1 MKFRD
6 QYKKKRRPVICCLVL
21 AVMLVVS
28 SCGNQ
33 KRTPQADTHQGSGM
47 QSADMAQQPGSAQKE
62 SYGAVLASYGVELPV
77 SRPGIYV
84 DVAGYVA
91 GREKKVIFAGDIHG
105 QTFDVVRSQD
115 RKVVYTGIIPE
126 GEVDP
131 LSGEMLSVGDF
142 SSFDVPGTYY
152 IHTDIVG
159 QSYSFGIAEDT
170 YENLFL
176 SMLKNISSTDMQ
188 ESPKG
193 VCDVC
198 FGMHT
203 VMYALQC
210 NGTLFEAAYQHLDK
224 SEQDKQLVT
233 QLLYMGKW
241 LISRQKSD
249 GSLCDDYEATAAFCG
264 IMAMSRDMFGRYEA
278 NVGREYQAA
287 ADAAWAWLAQHPCG
301 TDSERSAQ
309 FYAAAQLFKA
319 DGGEVYKTIAE
330 EFLWAKA
337 EDYSSERFVFY
348 GVLAYISA
356 EKGTNR
362 DLGTYI
368 MKDMVDRVEAI
379 CEEVKQDSIFGT
391 GTRTAEK
398 NMSNMLHLSFVN
410 YLTPSKEYTVIIEN
424 TIQYMGGLNENGI
437 CYMGAD
443 GTQVQSFEW
452 KGIMLLSMSDMIS
465 NINELENKA
474 FNAMQSS
481 GGD

>member
-1 MKFRD
+1 MGFWDHNRKFNR
-6 QYKKKRRPVICCLVL
+6 QVISVLLLSAILVL
-21 AVMLVVS
+21 S
-28 SCGNQ
+28 SCGSQ
-33 KRTPQADTHQGSGM
+33 GKVAQPDAYQGSGTETT
-47 QSADMAQQPGSAQKE
+47 DMAQQSGSVQNA
-62 SYGAVLASYGVELPV
+62 SYGSVLASYGVALPV

-84 DVAGYVA
+84 NVAGYVA
-91 GREKKVIFAGDIHG
+91 DREKKVIFANAHG
-105 QTFDVVRSQD
+105 QTFDVVRSRD
-115 RKVVYTGIIPE
+115 GKVVYTGIIPR
-126 GEVDP
+126 GEEDP
-131 LSGEMLSVGDF
+131 LSGLVLSIGDF
-142 SSFDVPGTYY
+142 TAFEEPGTYY

-159 QSYSFGIAEDT
+159 QSYAFRIAEDT

-176 SMLKNISSTDMQ
+176 SMLKNISNTDMQ
-188 ESPKG
+188 ESPEG
-193 VCDVC
+193 VCDVS
-198 FGMHT
+198 FGMHAM
-203 VMYALQC
+203 MYALQC
-210 NGTLFEAAYQHLDK
+210 NGSLFEAAYQHLDK
-224 SEQDKQLVT
+224 SEQDQQLVT

-241 LISRQKSD
+241 LSSRQKSD
-249 GSLCDDYEATAAFCG
+249 GSIYDNYEATAAFCG

-278 NVGREYQAA
+278 NVGREYQYA
-287 ADAAWAWLAQHPCG
+287 ADTAWEWLEQQACE
-301 TDSERSAQ
+301 TDREKSAR

-319 DGGEVYKTIAE
+319 DGGEKYKAIAE
-330 EFLWAKA
+330 EFLRAKG

-379 CEEVKQDSIFGT
+379 CEEVKLDGIFGT
-391 GTRTAEK
+391 GTRTAEE

-424 TIQYMGGLNENGI
+424 TIQYMGGLNENGF

-443 GTQVQSFEW
+443 GTQIQSFEW
-452 KGIMLLSMSDMIS
+452 KGIMLLSMGDMIS

-474 FNAMQSS
+474 FRGMEIG